1 MKHMIKR
8 IGILL
13 AIFLSALI
21 IYLWWAGTLREQADT
36 VYVAMEQAA
45 LPVIYPEMFG
55 RNMNEMHGYFQDMGQ
70 KAARESLTVLPDD
83 RRLQLHI
90 QNGNTGILGIRFEIR
105 TLDLERL
112 LERTQV
118 ENWSDEGENQTVIL
132 PIQNLLSKGTEYL
145 LKIELDTEN
154 HGTVYYYTRIL
165 WTDETIPRSMVDLA
179 ADFSAKTF
187 NYEEARQS
195 LTTYLEVSDTEDNSS
210 FGKVT
215 IRSNFTQ
222 LTWGQL
228 KMQPV
233 GDVRITLKETSGVMG
248 TVALKYLAERMT
260 SEGSRELYEV
270 EENFTMKWNEIRTY
284 LMDYERETNQVFAG
298 ERSSYSGK
306 RIMLGIT
313 NDGNIHAKTAAG
325 GQLIAFVSNRD
336 LWSYDQADKRAFRI
350 FSFRDSDIYDV
361 KSNYDQHDIRILSVA
376 DSGDVTFMVYGY
388 MNRGAN
394 EGNVG
399 IAVYQYD
406 ESQNALREM
415 FFIPVAMPFEQLQ
428 TDIEQLAY
436 LTGGNML
443 YILVNQTIHGIDLNS
458 NEYMVVADGLTEG
471 SYAIASDKSQ
481 VAWQSGS
488 DLYHGDSIHW
498 MNLDTGAK
506 NDIQSEDGQSLR
518 TLGFVEH
525 DLVYGVA
532 VRGEE
537 WIFNGRVRDL
547 PMSVIEILNEDLAV
561 ESRYEKAGYYLTE
574 VEVTDSRIHLVRVQ
588 KTSANQYVFS
598 ERDTVVCNESAG
610 FDPLAGIGWY
620 ASEEKGKLYFVQ
632 IENEIRSNTSVKM
645 TTPRKITY
653 DRSEQLQLSFR
664 PASQEIRFYAYG
676 GGHFLGSFADFTDA
690 MNVAYG
696 KMGIVV
702 DQNHRMIWSRVNRS
716 NLRTIKEPVQAA
728 ALLLRQ
734 LPEFEMSRQYDD
746 GILIIDASGATLNQ
760 ILYFVDQ
767 GCPVVAY
774 DRSGSY
780 VLING
785 YDQYNITITD
795 PVTGSTS
802 KMGLNDGA
810 EHFSINGNDFI
821 CALLPE

>member
-1 MKHMIKR
+1 MKHMMKR

-55 RNMNEMHGYFQDMGQ
+55 RDMNEMHGYFQDMGQ
-70 KAARESLTVLPDD
+70 KVARESLTVLPED

-90 QNGNTGILGIRFEIR
+90 QNGSTGILGIRFEIR

-118 ENWSDEGENQTVIL
+118 ENWSDEGENQTVVL
-132 PIQNLLSKGTEYL
+132 PIQNLLSKDTEYL
-145 LKIELDTEN
+145 LKIELDTEKL
-154 HGTVYYYTRIL
+154 GTVYYYTRIL
-165 WTDETIPRSMVDLA
+165 WTDEEIPRSMVDLA
-179 ADFSAKTF
+179 ADFSSKTF
-187 NYEEARQS
+187 DYEEARKS

-222 LTWGQL
+222 MTWGQL

-233 GDVRITLKETSGVMG
+233 GDVHITLKEASGVMG
-248 TVALKYLAERMT
+248 TVALKYQAERMT

-284 LMDYERETNQVFAG
+284 LMDYERETNQIFAG

-313 NDGNIHAKTAAG
+313 NDENIHAKSG
-325 GQLIAFVSNRD
+325 PNGEVIAFVNNRD
-336 LWSYDQADKRAFRI
+336 LWSYDQVDKRAFKI
-350 FSFRDSDIYDV
+350 FSFRDGDLYDV
-361 KSNYDQHDIRILSVA
+361 KSNYDQHDIRILSVGE
-376 DSGDVTFMVYGY
+376 SGDVTFMVYGY

-394 EGNVG
+394 EGKVG

-406 ESQNALREM
+406 ESKNALQEM
-415 FFIPVAMPFEQLQ
+415 FFIPVEMPFEQLRG
-428 TDIEQLAY
+428 DIEQLAY

-443 YILVNQTIHGIDLNS
+443 YVLVNQTIHGIDLNS

-471 SYAIASDKSQ
+471 SYAVASDESQ
-481 VAWQSGS
+481 IAWQEGS
-488 DLYHGDSIHW
+488 DVYHGESIHW
-498 MNLDTGAK
+498 MNLETGNK
-506 NDIQSEDGQSLR
+506 IDIQSEEGQYLR

-525 DLVYGVA
+525 DLVYGMA
-532 VRGEE
+532 GRGEE
-537 WIFNGRVRDL
+537 WISNGRVRDL
-547 PMSVIEILNEDLAV
+547 PMSAIEILNEDLAV
-561 ESRYEKAGYYLTE
+561 ESRYDKPGYYLTE
-574 VEVTDSRIHLVRVQ
+574 VVVTDSRIHLARVQ
-588 KTSANQYVFS
+588 KTSENQYILS
-598 ERDTVVCNESAG
+598 EKDTIVCNESAA

-632 IENEIRSNTSVKM
+632 IENEIRGNTNVKM
-645 TTPRKITY
+645 ATPRKITY
-653 DRSEQLQLSFR
+653 DKSEQLQLSFR
-664 PASQEIRFYAYG
+664 PTSQSIRFYAYG
-676 GGHFLGSFADFTDA
+676 GGHFLGSFVDFTDA
-690 MNVAYG
+690 MNAAHG

-702 DQNHRMIWSRVNRS
+702 DQNHRLIWSRVDRS
-716 NLRTIKEPVQAA
+716 GIRTIKEPVQAA
-728 ALLLRQ
+728 ALLLRH
-734 LPEFEMSRQYDD
+734 LPEFEASRQYDD
-746 GILIIDASGATLNQ
+746 GILIIDASGAVLNQ

-774 DRSGSY
+774 NRNGGY

-795 PVTGSTS
+795 PVTGSTE

-810 EHFSINGNDFI
+810 EYFGMNDNDFI